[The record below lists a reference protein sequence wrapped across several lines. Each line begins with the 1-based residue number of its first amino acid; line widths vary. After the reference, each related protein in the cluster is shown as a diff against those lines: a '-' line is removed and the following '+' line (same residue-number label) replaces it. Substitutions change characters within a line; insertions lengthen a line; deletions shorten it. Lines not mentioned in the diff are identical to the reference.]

1 MVYKVAVIG
10 AGGISRRHMQAIA
23 AMPQLEAAGIADIQ
37 EERARESAAEF
48 GTRAY
53 LDYRDMVEQEKP
65 DIVVITLPHF
75 LHKEAAV
82 WCAEQGCHL
91 MLEKPMAL
99 NVEECDAIS
108 EAARTHGVK
117 LMVGHTQ
124 HYIADNLK
132 ARDILRSGQ
141 LGELVMIRD
150 VRHVNYYTE
159 NRPEW
164 FFHKSK
170 AGGGIFMNLG
180 SHSIDKIQWLTGS
193 RVTKVKASVTYHG
206 NRGDIEGSGIAYIE
220 TASGIPATICQS
232 GYDGVN
238 INETELIFTRGMLRL
253 ATGVGLWIS
262 EQRDYRPVELDE
274 EKPPFVLQFADLLQS
289 IETGEAIDCSGEY
302 GRSVIAA
309 VSAMYESSRKGCE
322 IEIKE

>member
-10 AGGISRRHMQAIA
+10 AGAISQRHMEAIV
-23 AMPQLEAAGIADIQ
+23 AMEKLDHAGIADIQ
-37 EERARESAAEF
+37 EERAKETAAAY

-53 LDYRDMVEQEKP
+53 TDYREMVLKEQP

-75 LHKEAAV
+75 LHKEAAI

-108 EAARTHGVK
+108 QAARSHGVK

-150 VRHVNYYTE
+150 VRHVNYYNE
-159 NRPEW
+159 KRPDW
-164 FFHKSK
+164 FFHKAK

-193 RVTKVKASVTYHG
+193 RVTKVKASVSYHG
-206 NRGDIEGSGIAYIE
+206 DRGDIEGSGIAYIE

-253 ATGVGLWIS
+253 ATGMGLWIS
-262 EQRDYRPVELDE
+262 EQRNYRAVELDKQE
-274 EKPPFVLQFADLLQS
+274 PPFVLQFGDLLRS
-289 IETGEAIDCSGEY
+289 IETGEELECSGAY

-309 VSAMYESSRKGCE
+309 VCAMYESNQQGCE